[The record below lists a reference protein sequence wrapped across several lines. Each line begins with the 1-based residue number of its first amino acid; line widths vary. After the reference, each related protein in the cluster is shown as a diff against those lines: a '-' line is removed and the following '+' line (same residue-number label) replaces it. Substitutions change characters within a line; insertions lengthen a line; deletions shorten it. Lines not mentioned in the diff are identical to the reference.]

1 MCFSQ
6 ESIAI
11 EINITVEPDEDG
23 FHAYC
28 PTLKG
33 LHVSGTTREEAIG
46 NAKEAIV
53 AYLYSMMKHGD
64 PVPEEARRAP
74 RRKPVNPYDLNAI
87 AEADY
92 PSRRSR

>member
-1 MCFSQ
+1 MYSSQ
-6 ESIAI
+6 ESIVI
-11 EINITVEPDEDG
+11 KINITVEPDEDG

-53 AYLYSMMKHGD
+53 AYLHSMMKHGD
-64 PVPEEARRAP
+64 PAPEEYSHTP
-74 RRKPVNPYDLNAI
+74 HRKLVNPYDLNAI
-87 AEADY
+87 AEADCR
-92 PSRRSR
+92 SRRSR